1 MKRRALL
8 KHLAENGCERL
19 REGKKHTVFWN
30 PLTRKTSTVPRHAEI
45 DDWLARKICKDLDI
59 PPA

>member
-8 KHLAENGCERL
+8 KHLAENGCEKL
-19 REGKKHTVFWN
+19 REGKKHTVYWN

-45 DDWLARKICKDLDI
+45 DEWLAHKICKDLHI
-59 PPA
+59 PPV

>member
-8 KHLAENGCERL
+8 KHLAENSCEQL
-19 REGKKHTVFWN
+19 REGKKHTVYWN
-30 PLTRKTSTVPRHAEI
+30 SLTRRTSTVPRHAEI
-45 DDWLARKICKDLDI
+45 DEWLARKICKDLHI